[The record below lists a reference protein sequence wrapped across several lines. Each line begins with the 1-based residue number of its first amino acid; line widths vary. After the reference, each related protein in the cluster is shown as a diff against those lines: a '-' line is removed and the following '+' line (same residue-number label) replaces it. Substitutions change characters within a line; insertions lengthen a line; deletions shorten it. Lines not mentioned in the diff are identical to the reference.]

1 MNGFCPTSTP
11 IYGASV
17 VRYNPPRA
25 NKSFLLLVEHSS
37 QLACLCLVGSF
48 QDQFDDHLRHWI
60 EVPVRRT
67 NAGIRKR
74 IFMKTLYL
82 SAILTLALTMP
93 ATRAFAQD
101 NSTLESDIQVLRSDL
116 RAQKT
121 QIVSDQLKLSDSEAK
136 AFWPIYREYDVEL
149 SKLGDEKVAIIKEY
163 AKDYDTI
170 TDAQIQDL
178 AQRTFKLESK
188 RIDLREK
195 YFKKISKAVSPKTAA
210 RFMQVDSRLDLLMNL
225 QLADSIPMVANK

>member
-1 MNGFCPTSTP
+1 
-11 IYGASV
+11 
-17 VRYNPPRA
+17 
-25 NKSFLLLVEHSS
+25 
-37 QLACLCLVGSF
+37 
-48 QDQFDDHLRHWI
+48 
-60 EVPVRRT
+60 
-67 NAGIRKR
+67 
-74 IFMKTLYL
+74 MKTLCL
-82 SAILTLALTMP
+82 SAILTLVLAMP
-93 ATRAFAQD
+93 AARAFAQD

-178 AQRTFKLESK
+178 AQRSFKLESK